1 MPGDA
6 IGIRLYQWGRRFE
19 IHVGDHELMASG
31 VHGSEDALAE
41 LACKRLRR
49 REAPCVLIGG
59 LGMGYTV
66 AAALANLGPAASVW
80 VAELVPAVVAW
91 NRGPL
96 AHLAGHPLDDPRVVV
111 HDTNVTLLIRDAI
124 RRYDAI
130 LLDVDNGPEALTCI
144 GNDWLYS
151 PAGLAAA
158 FASLTP
164 GGVLAIWSAWP
175 DRAFTTRLGRAGF
188 AVEQHEVRARGRS
201 GGKKHVIWLA
211 GKADDAP

>member
-1 MPGDA
+1 
-6 IGIRLYQWGRRFE
+6 
-19 IHVGDHELMASG
+19 VGDHELMASG

-41 LACKRLRR
+41 LACKRVRR

-66 AAALANLGPAASVW
+66 AAALANLGPDASVL
-80 VAELVPAVVAW
+80 VAELVPAVVTW

-111 HDTNVTLLIRDAI
+111 HETNVTLLIRDAP
-124 RRYDAI
+124 RRYDAV

-151 PAGLAAA
+151 PAGLDAA
-158 FASLTP
+158 FAALNP

-175 DRAFTTRLGRAGF
+175 DRAFTARLGRAGF
-188 AVEQHEVRARGRS
+188 AVEQREVRARGRS

-211 GKADDAP
+211 EKAGDGYDAAATTAPD